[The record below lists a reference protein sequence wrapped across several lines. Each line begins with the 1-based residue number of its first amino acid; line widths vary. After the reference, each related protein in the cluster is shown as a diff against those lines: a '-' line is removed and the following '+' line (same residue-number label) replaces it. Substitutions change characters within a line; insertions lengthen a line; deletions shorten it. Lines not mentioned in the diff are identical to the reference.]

1 MPFPL
6 DLHVCISCPVCEHFH
21 AQVCFQYHS
30 VRPCFSSPTSS
41 DTHRQEV
48 GMDVRWT
55 DHSPYI
61 RERERERHRKTEELS
76 PLTPS
81 AFSPASTHPVFLS
94 SVFLI
99 HAGKEHLQES
109 MRSWERAVSH
119 YKNIAFHTSC
129 LYAVKLQ
136 QDLIRLSCCS
146 APSSIKLIIV
156 SSSN

>member
-1 MPFPL
+1 MCVSHALCVSISMHKCVFNITVSGHVS
-6 DLHVCISCPVCEHFH
+6 LHPPALTLTDRKWEWMWDEQITLLISE
-21 AQVCFQYHS
+21 
-30 VRPCFSSPTSS
+30 
-41 DTHRQEV
+41 
-48 GMDVRWT
+48 
-55 DHSPYI
+55 
-61 RERERERHRKTEELS
+61 RERERERQEDRGTLS

-136 QDLIRLSCCS
+136 QDLIRLACCT
-146 APSSIKLIIV
+146 ARSSIKLIIV